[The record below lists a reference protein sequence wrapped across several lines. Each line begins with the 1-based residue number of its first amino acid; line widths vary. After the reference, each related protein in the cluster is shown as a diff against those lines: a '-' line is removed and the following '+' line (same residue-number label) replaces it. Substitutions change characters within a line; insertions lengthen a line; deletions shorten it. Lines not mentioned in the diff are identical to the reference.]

1 MLDHAGSAMRIRPTG
16 AALGADVEGVD
27 LGNLSDADFS
37 VIRQAWFDHLVLR
50 FRDQTLDD
58 RAHVALGRR
67 FGELDFNPGTRLTG
81 KVYVEGI
88 PEIVKISNVIENG
101 KPVGELGAGEAD
113 WHTDMCFI
121 DTPPSASL
129 LRSIEIP
136 TDGGGDT
143 SWLNMEAA
151 YAALPKD
158 LKQEVAG
165 RSIKHD
171 AVYVSSGKQ
180 RPGTVAP
187 ASGDI
192 RDIAGAVHPIVRTH
206 PVTGRKSLYLGK
218 RFNAYVMGMDVEE
231 SEKLLDALWA
241 HVLGGD
247 FIWTQHWRVGDLMLW
262 DNRCTMHQRGAFD
275 PTMRR
280 LLHRVVVKGEKP
292 M

>member
-1 MLDHAGSAMRIRPTG
+1 MLDHAGSTIRVKPSG
-16 AALGADVEGVD
+16 KALGADIEGVD
-27 LGNLSDADFS
+27 LANLSDADFAAL
-37 VIRQAWFDHLVLR
+37 RQAWLDHIVIR
-50 FRDQTLDD
+50 IRGITIDD
-58 RAHVALGRR
+58 HQHVALARR

-88 PEIVKISNVIENG
+88 PEIVKISNIIENG

-113 WHTDMCFI
+113 WHSDMCFI
-121 DTPPSASL
+121 ETPPSASL
-129 LRSIEIP
+129 LRSLELP
-136 TDGGGDT
+136 PEGGDT
-143 SWLNMEAA
+143 SFMNMEAA
-151 YAALPKD
+151 YAALPEH
-158 LKQEVAG
+158 LKGQVQG

-218 RFNAYVMGMDVEE
+218 RFNAYVMGMDVAE
-231 SEKLLDALWA
+231 SERLLDALWA

-247 FIWTQHWRVGDLMLW
+247 FVWTQKWKIGDMLIW
-262 DNRCTMHQRGAFD
+262 DNRSAMHQRGAFSSD
-275 PTMRR
+275 ARR
-280 LLHRVVVKGEKP
+280 LLHRCVVKGEKP
-292 M
+292 A

>member
-1 MLDHAGSAMRIRPTG
+1 MLDHAGSTIRIRPTG

-27 LGNLSDADFS
+27 LANLSDAEFD

-50 FRDQTLDD
+50 FRNQHIDD
-58 RAHVALGRR
+58 AAHVALGRR

-88 PEIVKISNVIENG
+88 PEIVKISNIIENG

-113 WHTDMCFI
+113 WHSDMCFI

-129 LRSIEIP
+129 LRSLEIP
-136 TDGGGDT
+136 PEGGDT
-143 SWLNMEAA
+143 SWMNMEAA
-151 YAALPKD
+151 YDALSPA
-158 LKQEVAG
+158 LKQAVEG

-180 RPGTVAP
+180 RPGTAAP

-192 RDIAGAVHPIVRTH
+192 RDIAGAIHPIVRTH
-206 PVTGRKSLYLGK
+206 PVTGRRSLYLGK
-218 RFNAYVMGMDVEE
+218 RFNAYVMGMEVAE
-231 SEKLLDALWA
+231 SEALLDALWA
-241 HVLGGD
+241 HVLGGN
-247 FIWTQHWRVGDLMLW
+247 FTWTQHWRVGDLMIW
-262 DNRCTMHQRGAFD
+262 DNRCTMHQRGAFNSD
-275 PTMRR
+275 SRR

-292 M
+292 A